1 MTNVSHK
8 TITHSADDYR
18 PQKKEPKISTEQEHA
33 IDLCCD
39 LDNLIV
45 GITGGAGT
53 GKTFVLGKVY
63 NELRSRGHSVAL
75 CAPTGRAAKRIQ
87 ELTNIPAKT
96 VHRLLEFPMPDDFMK
111 DKNTIPD
118 EPKRNQRNPLVER
131 VIIVDES
138 SMVAPSMYRFLMNAL
153 GRGSVIRFFGDNNQL
168 PPVEE
173 GEPPFVNV
181 LKERPSVELT
191 FNFRSE
197 DSIVSNALRILGG
210 KMPLRNDRFEMIYT
224 DWPSKQLELFVK
236 DSPEFAEDN
245 HQIIMPSRRGP
256 VGTNKVNVAL
266 QLKFN
271 PRGPLL
277 KLPRFN
283 EEEPE
288 LGVRPGDKMIWVVND
303 YNMGLYNGEIGR
315 VSEVDLEDGSL
326 ELQLQDRV
334 VVVPA
339 VSKRFSPWYGHMVNY
354 DPRKQ
359 IECGYAV
366 TTHKA
371 QGSEFDTVVY
381 VISRSAAFLLNK
393 RNFYTAVTRAR
404 KRVIVICDRKAMG
417 ISLRPMR

>member
-1 MTNVSHK
+1 MIAKPVV
-8 TITHSADDYR
+8 HSPDDYR
-18 PQKKEPKISTEQEHA
+18 PQKKEPTISTEQEHA

-45 GITGGAGT
+45 GVTGGAGT

-63 NELRSRGHSVAL
+63 NELRARGHSVAL

-96 VHRLLEFPMPDDFMK
+96 VHRLLEFPMPDDFIK
-111 DKNTIPD
+111 DKTLAPD
-118 EPKRNQRNPLVER
+118 EPKRNQRNPIAER
-131 VIIVDES
+131 VVIVDES
-138 SMVAPSMYRFLMNAL
+138 SMVSPSLYRFLMNAL
-153 GRGSVIRFFGDNNQL
+153 ARGSVIRFFGDNNQL

-173 GEPPFVNV
+173 GEPPFVNI

-210 KMPLRNDRFEMIYT
+210 RMPLRNDRFEMIYT
-224 DWPSKQLELFVK
+224 DWPTKQLELFVK
-236 DSPEFAEDN
+236 DSPEFGADD
-245 HQIIMPSRRGP
+245 HQIILPSRKGP
-256 VGTNKVNVAL
+256 VGTTKVNVAL

-271 PRGPLL
+271 PKGPLL

-283 EEEPE
+283 EEEAD

-303 YNMGLYNGEIGR
+303 YNMDLFNGEIGR
-315 VSEVDLEDGSL
+315 ITEVDLEDGSL

-339 VSKRFSPWYGHMVNY
+339 ISKRYSPYYGHMVNY

-359 IECGYAV
+359 IECGYAI

-417 ISLRPMR
+417 ISLRPMRT